1 MSFFN
6 KNDDAQIV
14 EASDWSFKCKIVVT
28 CKIKHL
34 QNICKMLQ
42 CFILHVPSSKN
53 VLQMFYAKTLAKVLQ
68 NIANVL
74 AC

>member
-1 MSFFN
+1 LPHPVEYGVSVLTHSIYLFIYSRTVRTNARGDCKMSFFN

-34 QNICKMLQ
+34 QNICKML
-42 CFILHVPSSKN
+42 
-53 VLQMFYAKTLAKVLQ
+53 
-68 NIANVL
+68 
-74 AC
+74 